1 MFFEISWSE
10 VSGQAFTRAFLAS
23 ADPNDHRNGKM
34 IPVAWPRE
42 SGTHECTPIRRKKQQ
57 GNYST
62 QTKQHTGIY
71 EKGPYVAHT
80 RGEASLQE
88 GQKAIGHASES
99 GPSETQMTRA
109 WKKVNAFFTKRPI
122 RAQDQ
127 EVNGFMEVSG
137 AQRKGNF

>member
-1 MFFEISWSE
+1 MVFTAVSGSE

-23 ADPNDHRNGKM
+23 PDPNDHRNVKM
-34 IPVAWPRE
+34 IPVGWPGE

-80 RGEASLQE
+80 RGEASLRE
-88 GQKAIGHASES
+88 GQKAIGHASE
-99 GPSETQMTRA
+99 MTRA
-109 WKKVNAFFTKRPI
+109 WRKVNAFF
-122 RAQDQ
+122 
-127 EVNGFMEVSG
+127 N
-137 AQRKGNF
+137 